1 MKKLYKYIGFLIA
14 LYIAAWFTLSKTEAG
29 VLTLQIGAKQ
39 NSTFLTSVFMA
50 LGADSKA
57 TGSKDG
63 MSALHVAGFLGADQ
77 VIPLLIEKGTPI
89 NLQDKEGRTA
99 LHLAAYAGQVSSV
112 TALMEHKADPE
123 IQENAGQ
130 MTALHLAVS
139 QKHSETVQV
148 LLDKGANASPEDKN
162 GNTPLFI
169 AEHEDLGDIIDILD
183 EYNALK

>member
-1 MKKLYKYIGFLIA
+1 MKTLYKYIGFLIV
-14 LYIAAWFTLSKTEAG
+14 LYIAAWFALSKSEAG

-39 NSTFLTSVFMA
+39 NSTFLTKVFMA
-50 LGADSKA
+50 LGAKPKA
-57 TGSKDG
+57 TASKDG

-77 VIPLLIEKGTPI
+77 VIPLLIKEGTPI

-112 TALMEHKADPE
+112 AALMEHKADPE
-123 IQENAGQ
+123 VQEYVGQ

-139 QKHSETVQV
+139 QKHSGVVQV
-148 LLDKGANASPEDKN
+148 LLEKGANPNPEDKN
-162 GNTPLFI
+162 GNTPLLI
-169 AEHEDLGDIIDILD
+169 AEHEDLGDIMDILR

>member
-1 MKKLYKYIGFLIA
+1 MKKLYKYIGFLIF

-39 NSTFLTSVFMA
+39 NSTFLTNVFMA
-50 LGADSKA
+50 LGADPKA

-77 VIPLLIEKGTPI
+77 VIPLLIKKGAPI

-112 TALMEHKADPE
+112 AALMEHKADPE
-123 IQENAGQ
+123 VQENAGQ

-139 QKHSETVQV
+139 QKHSEVVQV
-148 LLDKGANASPEDKN
+148 LLEKGANASPEEKN
-162 GNTPLFI
+162 GYTPLFI
-169 AEHEDLGDIIDILD
+169 AENENLDDIMDIL
-183 EYNALK
+183 EKHNAR